1 MSIAIEI
8 ESNDTLISREN
19 DQEIST
25 KKGGCES
32 RSVYRRIKARKK
44 QNPLRNQQ
52 DLMARR
58 RPLRGNLRK
67 LGFLCHNGMD
77 VPLESHLFR
86 IRSLQNQYDF
96 DSKINNSTRDCSL
109 VPYIIIDIRLDHSC
123 GIFLLLF
130 LSPGHFFLSLV
141 GSTVMFSNQNQ
152 RLNHQ
157 ILSRTGLHKFNS
169 LKRAPPKQTL
179 NYDPRE
185 KQYFFV
191 KALACDII

>member
-25 KKGGCES
+25 KKGGCEL

-67 LGFLCHNGMD
+67 LGFLCHNGMY

-109 VPYIIIDIRLDHSC
+109 VPYIIIDISD
-123 GIFLLLF
+123 
-130 LSPGHFFLSLV
+130 
-141 GSTVMFSNQNQ
+141 
-152 RLNHQ
+152 
-157 ILSRTGLHKFNS
+157 
-169 LKRAPPKQTL
+169 
-179 NYDPRE
+179 
-185 KQYFFV
+185 
-191 KALACDII
+191 